1 MMSCGEPRH
10 EHGACGCGPQVVA
23 VPWSRVHRHFAD
35 PGTGMG
41 GGPFGVRRPLR
52 FLAWKLDLREEQVA
66 LLATVL
72 NELKTER
79 AQHEV
84 DDRRSVTLLADALSA
99 DPFDAAKAGEAA
111 RLRDQSA
118 QRLHAEIAKAAERI
132 HALLEPE
139 QRARFA
145 YLLRTG
151 ALAM

>member
-1 MMSCGEPRH
+1 
-10 EHGACGCGPQVVA
+10 
-23 VPWSRVHRHFAD
+23 
-35 PGTGMG
+35 MG

-66 LLATVL
+66 RLATVL

-99 DPFDAAKAGEAA
+99 DPFDATKAGEAA

-118 QRLHAEIAKAAERI
+118 QRLHAEIAQAAERI